1 MSTTAEQQSVR
12 QEERLTRIS
21 SLAAFEIGGDVTEQ
35 RIKNIITA
43 SNTEGILFHGVKRN
57 SRIES
62 ISKDGIEP
70 LTPESLAGNAHGMSS
85 YWTMG
90 ESLFGG
96 IKTNGKLETY
106 DTTFFHWS
114 HASDGQAHVNIALA
128 TKADLEKIAP
138 VNISP
143 NSANEVYF
151 TVPPSHFTLL
161 RTRVDPKDFA
171 KGGRYAYQRAEQR
184 MIDLL
189 ELVIGVGSAV
199 RKINQPELEKVT
211 V

>member
-1 MSTTAEQQSVR
+1 MPTIAEQLSVR

-21 SLAAFEIGGDVTEQ
+21 SLAAFEIGGDVTDQ
-35 RIKNIITA
+35 RIRNIITA
-43 SNTEGILFHGVKRN
+43 SNTDGILFHGIKRN
-57 SRIES
+57 SS
-62 ISKDGIEP
+62 IDGVSKDGIKP
-70 LTPESLAGNAHGMSS
+70 MTPESLAGNANGMSS

-128 TKADLEKIAP
+128 TRADLEKIAP
-138 VNISP
+138 VNIAP
-143 NSANEVYF
+143 NSASEVYF

-161 RTRVDPKDFA
+161 RTRVDPEDFA
-171 KGGRYAYQRAEQR
+171 NGGRYAYQRAEQR

-189 ELVIGVGSAV
+189 EMVIGVDSTV
-199 RKINQPELEKVT
+199 RRINHPELAKVP